1 MFTPAHAKTSAR
13 ATPLRL
19 PLLGALLAG
28 LILSLFAHGTP
39 DASAADAPRATASKE
54 RCAYPPARLWYR
66 LQLDFKGRM
75 SGDAGGL
82 EHSRESSWSL
92 RSNTA
97 VRVTLLCV
105 NRKFP
110 DKPFF
115 NTPKLGRKDGKFV
128 KQRIGGCEKRCPNL
142 MATARFRAGAGG
154 EVTSWKHLEITH
166 PPSCELR
173 RSTQTLLAPQEL
185 GGSLFSASSA
195 TDGLHFRSDPA
206 GVGGFGSPISIF
218 SGAIACAGPNGP
230 FTAPANTGTRGFT
243 LTDHIGWESV
253 IDSQQVAERMR
264 FEFPPGKFSKRLR
277 LRFGPFD

>member
-92 RSNTA
+92 CSNTA

-110 DKPFF
+110 DKPLLQHAEAG
-115 NTPKLGRKDGKFV
+115 TQGRQVREAAD
-128 KQRIGGCEKRCPNL
+128 
-142 MATARFRAGAGG
+142 
-154 EVTSWKHLEITH
+154 
-166 PPSCELR
+166 R
-173 RSTQTLLAPQEL
+173 RL
-185 GGSLFSASSA
+185 
-195 TDGLHFRSDPA
+195 
-206 GVGGFGSPISIF
+206 
-218 SGAIACAGPNGP
+218 
-230 FTAPANTGTRGFT
+230 
-243 LTDHIGWESV
+243 
-253 IDSQQVAERMR
+253 
-264 FEFPPGKFSKRLR
+264 
-277 LRFGPFD
+277 